1 MSTTLTMGDMF
12 ACQECM
18 AEIQVMQGCDCKKGC
33 ADLKC
38 CGKSMK
44 NITEPTVRNAGDT
57 SIGDGM
63 ELQQE

>member
-33 ADLKC
+33 ADL
-38 CGKSMK
+38 
-44 NITEPTVRNAGDT
+44 NAVA
-57 SIGDGM
+57 S
-63 ELQQE
+63 Q